1 MYLGE
6 VSVRHTQLDTFLAV
20 AEELK
25 VFLIQYTSTL
35 RSVLWLQNTVTYSN
49 PTFQIWANHPI
60 KKLDQ
65 VKKDRKG
72 LQQSILKFKSFQT
85 HHS

>member
-25 VFLIQYTSTL
+25 VFLIQYLYT
-35 RSVLWLQNTVTYSN
+35 
-49 PTFQIWANHPI
+49 
-60 KKLDQ
+60 
-65 VKKDRKG
+65 
-72 LQQSILKFKSFQT
+72 
-85 HHS
+85 

>member
-25 VFLIQYTSTL
+25 VFLTSKI
-35 RSVLWLQNTVTYSN
+35 SVVAPKYRYVFESDLPNLSEFDSPSRKTVKACSKASKN
-49 PTFQIWANHPI
+49 
-60 KKLDQ
+60 
-65 VKKDRKG
+65 
-72 LQQSILKFKSFQT
+72 
-85 HHS
+85 

>member
-25 VFLIQYTSTL
+25 VFLTITVYLHPMIGVVVSKYRYVFESDL
-35 RSVLWLQNTVTYSN
+35 RNLSEFGCPS
-49 PTFQIWANHPI
+49 
-60 KKLDQ
+60 
-65 VKKDRKG
+65 
-72 LQQSILKFKSFQT
+72 S
-85 HHS
+85 